1 MHPVPHKGKR
11 SKRPS
16 NSPRSSSAGNGT
28 AEFMRH
34 LYPLLFP
41 IARSVLQVLLIKSQH
56 KQKSRQALPRT
67 FAGHCEEGTRTD
79 LVLLMNR
86 AESIEKEF
94 NDGQVIVPRS
104 HVQTGVSCLWMETK
118 KVSAQKPNKK
128 GLHLRAVRQQPM
140 L

>member
-16 NSPRSSSAGNGT
+16 SSPRSSSAGNGT
-28 AEFMRH
+28 AEFTRH

-41 IARSVLQVLLIKSQH
+41 IARSILQVLLIKSQH
-56 KQKSRQALPRT
+56 KQKLRQALPRT

-79 LVLLMNR
+79 LVLLMDR

-104 HVQTGVSCLWMETK
+104 HVQTGVSCLWMEAKRSQHRNLTR
-118 KVSAQKPNKK
+118 KVFT
-128 GLHLRAVRQQPM
+128 
-140 L
+140 